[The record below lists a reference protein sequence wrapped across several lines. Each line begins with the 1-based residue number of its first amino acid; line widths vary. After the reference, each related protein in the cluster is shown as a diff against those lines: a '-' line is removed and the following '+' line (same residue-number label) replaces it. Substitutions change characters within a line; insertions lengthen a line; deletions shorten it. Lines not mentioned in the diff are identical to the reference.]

1 MDSERENLFSC
12 IDKPSLKKIKPH
24 RKIFPRS
31 LQRISPYVSMA
42 RMIFHAHSYIHH
54 WKRKMK

>member
-1 MDSERENLFSC
+1 MDSERENLFC
-12 IDKPSLKKIKPH
+12 IDKPFLKKIKPH

-42 RMIFHAHSYIHH
+42 RMIFHAHS
-54 WKRKMK
+54 